1 MLEDV
6 AIFSGLS
13 PTELELLEHHM
24 VTRSFKKNTIIIN
37 EGDEASTFFIIITG
51 AIKVFLSN
59 EEGKE
64 IIINAQG
71 PGDHFGEL
79 ALLDGAPRS
88 ASVIT
93 TEKSTIG
100 VISKEDFHN
109 VLSRNTDLALNL
121 IRELTRRVRFL
132 SDNVRTLALMDVYG
146 RVAKVLLGM
155 AQEEDGKMVINN
167 RPTQQDIANHIGASR
182 EMVARILK
190 DLSTGNYIT
199 IDGKRLI
206 IVLVILQRIE
216 G

>member
-6 AIFSGLS
+6 AIFSGLN

-109 VLSRNTDLALNL
+109 VLSRNTELALNL

-206 IVLVILQRIE
+206 INEKLPDAY
-216 G
+216 

>member
-13 PTELELLEHHM
+13 PPDLELLENHM
-24 VTRSFKKNTIIIN
+24 VTRSFRKNTIIIN
-37 EGDEASTFFIIITG
+37 EGDEANSFFIIIKG
-51 AIKVFLSN
+51 AVKIFLSN

-100 VISKEDFHN
+100 VISKEDFHR
-109 VLSRNTDLALNL
+109 VLAKNTDLALKL

-132 SDNVRTLALMDVYG
+132 SDNIRTLALMDVYG
-146 RVAKVLLGM
+146 RVAKTLLSM

-190 DLSTGNYIT
+190 DLSIGNYIT
-199 IDGKRLI
+199 IDGKRLTI
-206 IVLVILQRIE
+206 NEKLPDAY
-216 G
+216 

>member
-100 VISKEDFHN
+100 VISKEDFHH

-206 IVLVILQRIE
+206 INDKLPDAY
-216 G
+216 

>member
-6 AIFSGLS
+6 AIFSGLN

-146 RVAKVLLGM
+146 RIAKVLLGM

-206 IVLVILQRIE
+206 INEKLPAAY
-216 G
+216 

>member
-13 PTELELLEHHM
+13 QDDLELLEHHM
-24 VTRSFKKNTIIIN
+24 VTRSFQKNTIIIN
-37 EGDEASTFFIIITG
+37 EGDEANSFFIIIKG
-51 AIKVFLSN
+51 AVKVFLSN

-71 PGDHFGEL
+71 AGDHFGEL
-79 ALLDGAPRS
+79 ALLDDAPRS

-100 VISKEDFHN
+100 VIAKEDFHK
-109 VLSRNTDLALNL
+109 VLAKNTDLSLNL
-121 IRELTRRVRFL
+121 IRELTRRVRLL
-132 SDNVRTLALMDVYG
+132 SDNVRSLALMDVYG
-146 RVAKVLLGM
+146 RVAKILLGM
-155 AQEEDGKMVINN
+155 AQEEDGIMVINK

-190 DLSTGNYIT
+190 DLATGNYIT
-199 IDGKRLI
+199 IDGRRLI
-206 IVLVILQRIE
+206 INEKLPDAY
-216 G
+216 

>member
-1 MLEDV
+1 
-6 AIFSGLS
+6 
-13 PTELELLEHHM
+13 M
-24 VTRSFKKNTIIIN
+24 VTRSFQKNTIIIN
-37 EGDEASTFFIIITG
+37 EGDEANSFFIIIKG
-51 AIKVFLSN
+51 AVKIFLSN

-93 TEKSTIG
+93 TEKSSIG
-100 VISKEDFHN
+100 VISKEDFHRI
-109 VLSRNTDLALNL
+109 LAKNTDLALNL
-121 IRELTRRVRFL
+121 IRELTKRVRFL

-146 RVAKVLLGM
+146 RVAKLLLGM
-155 AQEEDGKMVINN
+155 VEEEDGRMVINN

-190 DLSTGNYIT
+190 DLSIGNYIT

-206 IVLVILQRIE
+206 INEKLPAAY
-216 G
+216 

>member
-100 VISKEDFHN
+100 VISKEDFHH

-132 SDNVRTLALMDVYG
+132 SDNVRILALMDVYG

-206 IVLVILQRIE
+206 INEKLPDAY
-216 G
+216 

>member
-13 PTELELLEHHM
+13 PAELELLEHHM
-24 VTRSFKKNTIIIN
+24 VTRSFRKNTIIIN
-37 EGDEASTFFIIITG
+37 EGDEANSFFIIIKG
-51 AIKVFLSN
+51 AVKIFLSN

-93 TEKSTIG
+93 TEKSSIG
-100 VISKEDFHN
+100 VISKEDFHRI
-109 VLSRNTDLALNL
+109 LAKNTDLALNL
-121 IRELTRRVRFL
+121 IRELTKRVRFL

-146 RVAKVLLGM
+146 RVAKLLLGM
-155 AQEEDGKMVINN
+155 VEEEDGRMVINN

-190 DLSTGNYIT
+190 DLSIGNYIT

-206 IVLVILQRIE
+206 INEKLPAAY
-216 G
+216 

>member
-13 PTELELLEHHM
+13 QDDLELLEHHM
-24 VTRSFKKNTIIIN
+24 VTRSFQKNTIIIN
-37 EGDEASTFFIIITG
+37 EGDEASSFFIIIKG
-51 AIKVFLSN
+51 AVKVFLSN

-71 PGDHFGEL
+71 AGDHFGEL
-79 ALLDGAPRS
+79 ALLDDAPRS

-100 VISKEDFHN
+100 VIAKEDFHK
-109 VLSRNTDLALNL
+109 LLAKNTDLSLNL
-121 IRELTRRVRFL
+121 IRELTRRVRLL
-132 SDNVRTLALMDVYG
+132 SDNVRSLALMDVYG
-146 RVAKVLLGM
+146 RVAKILLDM
-155 AQEEDGKMVINN
+155 AQEEDGIMVINK

-190 DLSTGNYIT
+190 DLTTGNYIT
-199 IDGKRLI
+199 IDGRRLI
-206 IVLVILQRIE
+206 INEKLPDAY
-216 G
+216 

>member
-13 PTELELLEHHM
+13 QDDLELLEHHM
-24 VTRSFKKNTIIIN
+24 VTRSFQKNTIIIN
-37 EGDEASTFFIIITG
+37 EGDEASSFFIIIKG
-51 AIKVFLSN
+51 AVKVFLSN

-71 PGDHFGEL
+71 AGDHFGEL
-79 ALLDGAPRS
+79 ALLDDAPRS

-100 VISKEDFHN
+100 VIAKEDFHK
-109 VLSRNTDLALNL
+109 VLAKNTDLSLNL
-121 IRELTRRVRFL
+121 IRELTRRVRLL
-132 SDNVRTLALMDVYG
+132 SDNVRSLALMDVYG
-146 RVAKVLLGM
+146 RVAKILLDM
-155 AQEEDGKMVINN
+155 AQEEDGIMVINK

-190 DLSTGNYIT
+190 DLTTGNYIT
-199 IDGKRLI
+199 IDGRRLI
-206 IVLVILQRIE
+206 INEKLPDAY
-216 G
+216 

>member
-13 PTELELLEHHM
+13 KDDLELLEHHM
-24 VTRSFKKNTIIIN
+24 VTRSFQKNTIIIN
-37 EGDEASTFFIIITG
+37 EGDEANSFFIIIKG
-51 AIKVFLSN
+51 AVKVFLSN

-71 PGDHFGEL
+71 AGDHFGEL
-79 ALLDGAPRS
+79 ALLDDAPRS

-100 VISKEDFHN
+100 VIAKEDFHK
-109 VLSRNTDLALNL
+109 VLAKNTDLSLNL
-121 IRELTRRVRFL
+121 IRELTRRVRLL
-132 SDNVRTLALMDVYG
+132 SDNIRSLALMDVYG
-146 RVAKVLLGM
+146 RVAKILLDM
-155 AQEEDGKMVINN
+155 AQEEDGIMVINK

-190 DLSTGNYIT
+190 DLTTGNYIT
-199 IDGKRLI
+199 IDGRRLI
-206 IVLVILQRIE
+206 INEKLPDAY
-216 G
+216 

>member
-24 VTRSFKKNTIIIN
+24 VTRSFQKNTIIIN
-37 EGDEASTFFIIITG
+37 EGDEANSFFIIITG

-100 VISKEDFHN
+100 VISKEDFHSL
-109 VLSRNTDLALNL
+109 LSRNTDLALNL

-155 AQEEDGKMVINN
+155 AQEEDGKMVIIN

-190 DLSTGNYIT
+190 DLATGNYIS

-206 IVLVILQRIE
+206 INDKLPDAY
-216 G
+216 

>member
-6 AIFSGLS
+6 AIFSGLN

-206 IVLVILQRIE
+206 INEKLPDAY
-216 G
+216 

>member
-13 PTELELLEHHM
+13 PAELELLEHHM
-24 VTRSFKKNTIIIN
+24 VTRSFQKNTIIIN
-37 EGDEASTFFIIITG
+37 EGDEANSFFIIIKG
-51 AIKVFLSN
+51 AVKIFLSN

-79 ALLDGAPRS
+79 ALLDGASRS

-100 VISKEDFHN
+100 VISKEDFHS
-109 VLSRNTDLALNL
+109 VLAKNTDIALNL
-121 IRELTRRVRFL
+121 IRELTKRVRFL

-146 RVAKVLLGM
+146 RVAKILLGM
-155 AQEEDGKMVINN
+155 AEEEGGKMVINN

-206 IVLVILQRIE
+206 INEKLPAAY
-216 G
+216 

>member
-13 PTELELLEHHM
+13 PADLDLLEHHM
-24 VTRSFKKNTIIIN
+24 VTRSFQKNTIIIN
-37 EGDEASTFFIIITG
+37 EGDEANSFFIIIKG
-51 AIKVFLSN
+51 GVKIFLSN

-100 VISKEDFHN
+100 VISKEDFHHI
-109 VLSRNTDLALNL
+109 LAKNTDLALNL
-121 IRELTRRVRFL
+121 IRELTKRVRFL

-146 RVAKVLLGM
+146 RVAKILLGM
-155 AQEEDGKMVINN
+155 AKDEDGKLVINN

-190 DLSTGNYIT
+190 DLSIGKYIT

-206 IVLVILQRIE
+206 INEKLPAAY
-216 G
+216 

>member
-24 VTRSFKKNTIIIN
+24 VTRSFQKNTIIIN

-79 ALLDGAPRS
+79 ALLDDAPRS

-100 VISKEDFHN
+100 VISKEDFHS
-109 VLSRNTDLALNL
+109 VLSRNTDMALNL

-155 AQEEDGKMVINN
+155 AKEEDGKMVINN

-190 DLSTGNYIT
+190 DLATGNYIS

-206 IVLVILQRIE
+206 INEKLPDAY
-216 G
+216 

>member
-6 AIFSGLS
+6 AIFSGLN
-13 PTELELLEHHM
+13 PAELELLEHHM

-100 VISKEDFHN
+100 VISKEDFHH

-206 IVLVILQRIE
+206 INEKLPDAY
-216 G
+216 

>member
-13 PTELELLEHHM
+13 QDDLELLEHHM
-24 VTRSFKKNTIIIN
+24 VTRSFQKNTIIIN
-37 EGDEASTFFIIITG
+37 EGDEASSFFIIIKG
-51 AIKVFLSN
+51 AVKVFLSN

-71 PGDHFGEL
+71 AGDHFGEL
-79 ALLDGAPRS
+79 ALLDDAPRS

-100 VISKEDFHN
+100 VIAKEDFHK
-109 VLSRNTDLALNL
+109 VLAKNTDLSLNL
-121 IRELTRRVRFL
+121 IRELTRRVRLL
-132 SDNVRTLALMDVYG
+132 SDNVRSLALMDVYG
-146 RVAKVLLGM
+146 RVAKLLLGM
-155 AQEEDGKMVINN
+155 AQEEDGIMVINK

-190 DLSTGNYIT
+190 DLTTGNYIT
-199 IDGKRLI
+199 IDGRRLI
-206 IVLVILQRIE
+206 INEKLPDAY
-216 G
+216 

>member
-13 PTELELLEHHM
+13 QDDLELLEHHM
-24 VTRSFKKNTIIIN
+24 VTRSFQKNTIIIN
-37 EGDEASTFFIIITG
+37 EGDEANSFFIIIKG
-51 AIKVFLSN
+51 AVKVFLSN

-71 PGDHFGEL
+71 AGDHFGEL
-79 ALLDGAPRS
+79 ALLDDAPRS

-100 VISKEDFHN
+100 VIAKEDFHK
-109 VLSRNTDLALNL
+109 LLAKNTDLSLNL
-121 IRELTRRVRFL
+121 IRELTRRVRLL
-132 SDNVRTLALMDVYG
+132 SDNVRSLALMDVYG
-146 RVAKVLLGM
+146 RVAKILLDM
-155 AQEEDGKMVINN
+155 AQEEDGIMVINK

-190 DLSTGNYIT
+190 DLTTGNYIT
-199 IDGKRLI
+199 IDGRRLI
-206 IVLVILQRIE
+206 INEKLPDAY
-216 G
+216 

>member
-24 VTRSFKKNTIIIN
+24 VTRSFQKNTIIIN
-37 EGDEASTFFIIITG
+37 EGDEANTFFIIITG

-100 VISKEDFHN
+100 VISKEDFHSL
-109 VLSRNTDLALNL
+109 LSRNTDLALNL

-155 AQEEDGKMVINN
+155 AQEEDGKMVIIN

-190 DLSTGNYIT
+190 DLATGNYIT

-206 IVLVILQRIE
+206 INEKLPDAY
-216 G
+216 